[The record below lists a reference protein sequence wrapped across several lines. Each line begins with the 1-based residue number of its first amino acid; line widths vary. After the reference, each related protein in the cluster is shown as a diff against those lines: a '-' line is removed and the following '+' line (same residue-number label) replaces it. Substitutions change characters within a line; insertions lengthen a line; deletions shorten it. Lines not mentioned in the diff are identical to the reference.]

1 MNMLY
6 LLFQHNFL
14 DLFLF
19 LYSLCC
25 FYFAAKCFLCD
36 QICMMNLRLQKNG
49 IIRYLLLL
57 LQMLGLRQLHRSSL
71 HRHLRQLLLMN
82 HFLLFLMFHL
92 SLRFRFFHH
101 ILFVMY
107 MGLFFHLVFEF
118 LLQHMHILC
127 LFLWYFFLDRHLFH
141 WLSIYL
147 YCSFLW
153 LFDILNNQL
162 DHHLLHLCLQLFVHN
177 LAVLL

>member
-19 LYSLCC
+19 LYSLRC

-49 IIRYLLLL
+49 IIHYLLLILQRLDHLRL
-57 LQMLGLRQLHRSSL
+57 LRSSL
-71 HRHLRQLLLMN
+71 HHHRLRLLTMS

-107 MGLFFHLVFEF
+107 TGLFFHLVFEF

-127 LFLWYFFLDRHLFH
+127 LFLWYFFLDRH

-153 LFDILNNQL
+153 LFDILHNQL
-162 DHHLLHLCLQLFVHN
+162 DHHRLHLCLQLFVHN
-177 LAVLL
+177 LAFLL